1 MNKKVKII
9 LLLIS
14 ILYNSVL
21 LAQTNQ
27 RQEVEQQIKEF
38 MKARDEMIKS
48 LINDSD
54 FQNFDQQFENLAKKF
69 NKDSF
74 SGWPDVGG
82 GVEIGEYDWRENA
95 THKIF
100 VLKVKQIKNK
110 PLDIKIEKGQIKLK
124 GDVESVEQNNSKFK
138 RITKAHFERIF
149 SIPNDVDRNDPEFEN
164 KAGELLIKFKK
175 LKSSKS
181 PSKSN
186 TNNIGEPNQPIE
198 KDPKDLTI

>member
-1 MNKKVKII
+1 MNKIIKII
-9 LLLIS
+9 FIITS
-14 ILYNSVL
+14 IFYNAVL

-48 LINDSD
+48 LIDDSD
-54 FQNFDQQFENLAKKF
+54 FQNMDQQFENLAKKF

-74 SGWPDVGG
+74 SGWPDIGG
-82 GVEIGEYDWRENA
+82 GVEIGEYDWREDS

-110 PLDIKIEKGQIKLK
+110 PLDIKIEKGEIRLK
-124 GDVESVEQNNSKFK
+124 GDVESMEQTNSKLK
-138 RITKAHFERIF
+138 RITKTHFERSF
-149 SIPNDVDRNDPEFEN
+149 SIPNDVDQNSPAFES
-164 KAGELLIKFKK
+164 KSGELLIKFKK
-175 LKSSKS
+175 LKPSKNSSKT
-181 PSKSN
+181 N
-186 TNNIGEPNQPIE
+186 TNKLDEPNRPIE

>member
-1 MNKKVKII
+1 M
-9 LLLIS
+9 S
-14 ILYNSVL
+14 IFYNSVL
-21 LAQTNQ
+21 LAQTSQ

-54 FQNFDQQFENLAKKF
+54 FQNMDQQFENLAKKF

-82 GVEIGEYDWRENA
+82 GMEIGEYDWRENP

-110 PLDIKIEKGQIKLK
+110 PLDIKIEKGEIKLK
-124 GDVESVEQNNSKFK
+124 GDVESLEQNNSKLK
-138 RITKAHFERIF
+138 RITKAHFERVF
-149 SIPNDVDRNDPEFEN
+149 SIPNDVDQNDPIFEN

-181 PSKSN
+181 PNKSN
-186 TNNIGEPNQPIE
+186 TNKMGEPNQPIE